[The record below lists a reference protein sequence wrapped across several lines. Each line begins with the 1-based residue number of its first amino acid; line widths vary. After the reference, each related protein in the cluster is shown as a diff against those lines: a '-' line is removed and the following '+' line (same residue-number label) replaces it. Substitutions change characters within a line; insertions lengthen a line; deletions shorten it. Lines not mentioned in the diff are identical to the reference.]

1 MEILSGKV
9 VNGHIDFGDVDLP
22 EGATVQAFVL
32 EGENEM
38 SPEQLAELEAA
49 IEEADRGE
57 GISGDEMLRQLREMR
72 ERDDA
77 KHR

>member
-1 MEILSGKV
+1 MTSI
-9 VNGHIDFGDVDLP
+9 FQ
-22 EGATVQAFVL
+22 GATVQAFVL